1 MKFDGK
7 QLKINKQLLLYGL
20 LVTTLFLITSWVTY
34 AQSLPESGNG
44 EVTAVGTAVTQ
55 TTDWSTSWSMA
66 GANPER
72 ASWTAEEVRGHLDPI
87 WYKPFQPYIS
97 QKVQIIAANNLLYI
111 ATASGLYAL
120 SAANGATQWVYPT
133 ELPIGH
139 SPTIYNGIAYA
150 GGFDHKIHAI
160 NALNGAGLWTFEAG
174 AGFHTSPLIAEG
186 KLFAGNRDGYFYA
199 IHIEGPNTGQLAWK
213 YKTGGPI
220 LYSAAYKDGDI
231 FFASNDSRAYAL
243 DAATGA
249 LIWKS
254 AKLPGAGFNS
264 YWPVVYQNRV
274 IFTGSNNY
282 RFTSDPGIGSL
293 ASNERDDI
301 YGSDPGGTP
310 IGAVGT
316 GAGDWAAGTPTIDA
330 TTALNYFASK
340 SWRRT
345 VFVLDR
351 FTGVERETAPVL
363 WAGNDGSG
371 TRYPPVIGAD
381 GVLYQQN
388 SYLANS
394 FIPGGQVSGW
404 QPGNKYITVASS
416 DWGAIDEPHAAAAGG
431 NMVYWNL
438 CCDREAGSF
447 DVTIPN
453 TLVLDR
459 WNSGGSITGAMD
471 KTREWRYFTYDLDSR
486 APGYNLRFYNP
497 SGVFWDAHSSFR
509 GTPNGISGVYGFHDD
524 VNPPIPYQGKVYMH
538 RSNAVIA
545 FADTDQ
551 PPTALP
557 TEPIVSAGQATVTP
571 LSPNDIQS
579 RLESE
584 VQKMLNAGHLR
595 PGYMSH
601 GIFDLSGRQS
611 CGDDLADYW
620 SSPADTI
627 VTLINALPYLSPAI
641 QLDVRAYIQNE
652 FNANLP
658 YDINHVGWLNGAA
671 REIFDLPPEVTADL
685 ANNEAESQNYTFKNS
700 GGWNSEGVWGRSPF
714 TFYAL
719 WKYAELFGG
728 ASGFYA
734 EIQNDLATV
743 TTQPSDTLLLK
754 MPHVHNAYIAGYYGF
769 LELEKMAGQPVSTA
783 IKNELNRLIALRTNN
798 FRAESAYGSMESL
811 CNVLNVASNFMYM
824 TPELAEA
831 LRMNALADVTAVINE
846 YSLTAPHWFITFA
859 TEGYGENPK
868 TSLYDA
874 HGIFLARAW
883 ILQESSD
890 DLARFLDVP
899 AFNRGDLFYIDKLV
913 ALLGNPGYG
922 FTMTLATNALVME
935 PGDTQTNAIE
945 ITHVGGFTSTVTLEA
960 VSPSASLLV
969 NLDASSI
976 TEPGGQIILTVEDLH
991 TTPVMPGQWYTIP
1004 ITASADGLVQTSNVN
1019 VLVGGSHT
1027 YLPLVTKQ

>member
-1 MKFDGK
+1 MKSDRK
-7 QLKINKQLLLYGL
+7 QLTMTKHLLLYGL
-20 LVTTLFLITSWVTY
+20 LITSLFLITSWVTY
-34 AQSLPESGNG
+34 AQSSPEFDNG
-44 EVTAVGTAVTQ
+44 GETAVGTAVGTAV
-55 TTDWSTSWSMA
+55 DWSTSWSMA

-72 ASWTAEEVRGHLDPI
+72 TSWTAEEIRGSLDPV

-120 SAANGATQWVYPT
+120 NAADGATQWVYPT

-139 SPTIYNGIAYA
+139 SPTIYNGVAYA
-150 GGFDHKIHAI
+150 GSFDHKIHAI
-160 NALNGAGLWTFEAG
+160 DAITGAGLWTFEAG

-186 KLFAGNRDGYFYA
+186 KLFAGSRDGYFYA
-199 IHIEGPNTGQLAWK
+199 IHIEGPDTGQLAWK

-220 LYSAAYKDGDI
+220 LYSAAYKDGDV

-243 DAATGA
+243 DAATGG
-249 LIWKS
+249 LVWQS

-264 YWPVVYQNRV
+264 YWPVVYQDRV

-282 RFTSDPGIGSL
+282 RFGSDPGIGSL

-310 IGAVGT
+310 IGPVGT
-316 GAGDWAAGTPTIDA
+316 GAGDWAVGTPTIDA
-330 TTALNYFASK
+330 TTALDYFAAK
-340 SWRRT
+340 PWRRT

-351 FTGVERETAPVL
+351 FTGAERETAPVL

-388 SYLANS
+388 SYMADD

-431 NMVYWNL
+431 NVVYWNL
-438 CCDREAGSF
+438 CCDREAGAF
-447 DVTIPN
+447 DVTLPN

-471 KTREWRYFTYDLDSR
+471 RDREWRYFVYDLDTL

-497 SGVFWDAHSSFR
+497 NGIFWDAHSSFR
-509 GTPNGISGVYGFHDD
+509 GTANGISGVYGFHDD

-545 FADTDQ
+545 FADTNQ
-551 PPTALP
+551 SPTALP
-557 TEPIVSAGQATVTP
+557 TEPIVAAEQAVVTP
-571 LSPNDIQS
+571 PSRNDIQA

-584 VQKMLNAGHLR
+584 VQKMLDAGHLR

-601 GIFDLSGRQS
+601 GIFDLVGRHT

-620 SSPADTI
+620 SSPTETI
-627 VTLINALPYLSPAI
+627 VTLINALPYLSPAM
-641 QLDVRAYIQNE
+641 QQDVKTYIQNE

-658 YDINHVGWLNGAA
+658 YETNHVGWQNGAA

-685 ANNEAESQNYTFKNS
+685 VNNGAESQNYTFKNS
-700 GGWNSEGVWGRSPF
+700 GGWNSEGVWGRSPYV
-714 TFYAL
+714 FYAL

-728 ASGFYA
+728 AANMYA
-734 EIQNDLATV
+734 EIANDLTTV
-743 TTQPSDTLLLK
+743 TTQPSDTLLLN
-754 MPHVHNAYIAGYYGF
+754 MPHIHNAYIAGYYGF
-769 LELEKMAGQPVSTA
+769 LELEKLAGQPESTA
-783 IKNELNRLIALRTNN
+783 MKNELNRLIALRTNN
-798 FRAESAYGSMESL
+798 FRAESAYGSMESM
-811 CNVLNVASNFMYM
+811 CNVLNVASNFMYL
-824 TPELAEA
+824 TPELAEH
-831 LRMNALADVTAVINE
+831 LRADALADVTAVIDE

-890 DLARFLDVP
+890 GLARFLDVP
-899 AFNRGDLFYIDKLV
+899 AFDRGDLFYIDKLV

-922 FTMTLATNALVME
+922 FTMTPEKSTLVME
-935 PGDTQTNAIE
+935 PGELQTNPIE
-945 ITHVGGFTSTVTLEA
+945 ITHVGGFTSTVTLEYGA
-960 VSPSASLLV
+960 PSPSLAV
-969 NLDASSI
+969 DLDVLSVP
-976 TEPGGQIILTVEDLH
+976 EPGGQTILTVEDLH
-991 TTPVMPGQWYTIP
+991 TSPLPTGLWFTIP
-1004 ITASADGLVQTSNVN
+1004 VTATADTLIQTSNIN

-1027 YLPLVTKQ
+1027 YLPLVAKQ